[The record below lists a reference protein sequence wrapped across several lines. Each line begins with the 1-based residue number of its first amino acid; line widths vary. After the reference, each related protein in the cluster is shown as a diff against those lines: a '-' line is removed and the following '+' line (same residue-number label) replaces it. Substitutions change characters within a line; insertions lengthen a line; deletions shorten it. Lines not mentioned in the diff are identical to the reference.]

1 MSTIKSRILKA
12 FHKLAYRRAYVDNLT
27 DALLATQIQVLREQ
41 RGWSQEKLAE
51 EAGLG
56 QSQISKF
63 EDVDNASWQ
72 GRTLKKVAKAFD
84 LRLVVR
90 FESFG
95 TALADIEKLNRRELE
110 RPSFKDDAV
119 FHSVDQNPIQS
130 DEKVASILMAAAR
143 LAPGSRKSTVYEG
156 VSSVA

>member
-1 MSTIKSRILKA
+1 MSTIKGRILKA

-27 DALLATQIQVLREQ
+27 DSILATQIQVLREQ

-51 EAGLG
+51 VAGLG

-63 EDVDNASWQ
+63 EDVDNSSWQ

-95 TALADIEKLNRRELE
+95 TALADIESLNRRELE
-110 RPSFKDDAV
+110 RPSFKDDPV
-119 FHSVDQNPIQS
+119 FQIADLRQLQP
-130 DEKVASILMAAAR
+130 DEKVASILMASAR
-143 LAPGSRKSTVYEG
+143 LSPGIRVYEG
-156 VSSVA
+156 VSNVA